1 MGLGNRNQGI
11 GRGLMEHIID
21 FARREL
27 TSVDLHLTSRPERV
41 AANEL
46 YLKMGFGRKGTN
58 VYWMRV

>member
-46 YLKMGFGRKGTN
+46 YLKMGFGRKGTI
-58 VYWMRV
+58 VYRMRV

>member
-27 TSVDLHLTSRPERV
+27 TSVDLHLTSRPEQV

-58 VYWMRV
+58 VYRMRV